1 MSKTWKSV
9 EARIARFWG
18 SERTPLSGGNSKI
31 TRSDSLHPLLFI
43 EAKTRKK
50 FAVAKLYRET
60 EALAKKE
67 GKIPIVCLQEKNQQ
81 GFLVVMKSTD
91 IDRLLTEK
99 EVLK

>member
-9 EARIARFWG
+9 EARIARLWG

-31 TRSDSLHPLLFI
+31 TRSDSLHPLLFL
-43 EAKTRKK
+43 ETKHRKQ
-50 FAVAKLYRET
+50 FGVGNLFRDT
-60 EALAKKE
+60 EVKAKKE

-91 IDRLLTEK
+91 IDRILTEK
-99 EVLK
+99 ELMI